1 MGIEHVDF
9 IAIGIQQVLHALLT
23 LGPQKVARYGFQ
35 SVKTGVAVHLVV
47 KALIAVKRWRGIL
60 RAGNFH
66 NVDRLFAHLSGLFQ
80 QIVGGPDPLHVEV
93 CADVGSVE
101 AVVGSIDEPVHQND
115 RYAGMTCLGEHVV
128 PAILHDWGE
137 YDQIHLIGNKRP
149 QLGNLVF
156 LFL

>member
-1 MGIEHVDF
+1 MRS
-9 IAIGIQQVLHALLT
+9 LT

-35 SVKTGVAVHLVV
+35 SVKTGGRGPPCR
-47 KALIAVKRWRGIL
+47 ALMAVKRWRGIL

-128 PAILHDWGE
+128 QPSSHDWGE

-156 LFL
+156 LFLWRVVATSG